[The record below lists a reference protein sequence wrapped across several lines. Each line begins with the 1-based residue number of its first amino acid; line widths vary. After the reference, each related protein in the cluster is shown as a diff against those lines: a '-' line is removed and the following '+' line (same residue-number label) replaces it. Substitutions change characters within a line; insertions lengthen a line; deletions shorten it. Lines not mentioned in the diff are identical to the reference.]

1 MEAIEVKGMSKSF
14 NGIKAVDSVSFSV
27 HRGEIFGFLGPNGA
41 GKTTTV
47 RMLTGVIKP
56 DAGEA
61 RVMGCDI
68 VKDTQK
74 AKEVLGVVP
83 ETANAYPDLTAWQ
96 NMMLIASLYGI
107 PRREGEIRTA
117 SLLREFGIYE
127 RRLSKVKGFSK
138 GMKQRLIFCMALVSN
153 PEVLF
158 LDEPTSG
165 LDVQSAR
172 MIRQMIKELKEERKT
187 VFLTSH
193 NMQEVGELC
202 TRVGIINK
210 GKMVTIDSPENLR
223 TKIGGSLAIEVRF
236 DKAVDM
242 SMLDFN
248 PERVGDSYRIYT
260 TEPHE
265 VICSIVEL
273 AMLNGLKIKN
283 LNVHSPSLED
293 VFVKLTGGSNEQ

>member
-1 MEAIEVKGMSKSF
+1 MEAIEVKVMSKSF
-14 NGIKAVDSVSFSV
+14 NGIKAVDCVSFNV

-47 RMLTGVIKP
+47 RILTGVIKP

-83 ETANAYPDLTAWQ
+83 ETANAYPDLKAWQ

-107 PRREGEIRTA
+107 PRREAELRAAT
-117 SLLREFGIYE
+117 LLKEFGIYE
-127 RRLSKVKGFSK
+127 RRSSKVKGFSK
-138 GMKQRLIFCMALVSN
+138 GMKQRLMLCMAMISD

-165 LDVQSAR
+165 LDIQSAR
-172 MIRQMIKELKEERKT
+172 LIRQKIKELKEERKT

-193 NMQEVGELC
+193 NMQEVNVLC
-202 TRVGIINK
+202 DRVGIINK
-210 GKMVTIDSPENLR
+210 GKMVIIDSPENLR
-223 TKIGGSLAIEVRF
+223 TRIGGSLAVEVKF

-242 SMLDFN
+242 SMLGFN
-248 PERVGDSYRIYT
+248 PERVGDNYKIYT

-265 VICSIVEL
+265 VICSIVGF
-273 AMLNGLKIKN
+273 ATLNGLKIMG
-283 LNVHSPSLED
+283 LNVQSPSLED
-293 VFVKLTGGSNEQ
+293 IFVKLTGGSND